1 MLQKLIFI
9 QWLSILITL
18 PPHPTNLTNKM
29 SATMTFSYAN
39 AARETLSYAN
49 AARETLSYANAARA
63 TKTPRK
69 SSEQTTRSYIE
80 AAQELNEFKALH
92 EDNAFIFEANG
103 LTAAVFIHNKYTIAG
118 MLYLT
123 VEHSEKLAGRDLP
136 QPHGGI
142 TAGSLESGYLQFDTN
157 HRGKDLS
164 LSDFSLMTDRPLRE
178 GTFKKAAFVVSE
190 LEQWSRKIVQLLQ
203 TA

>member
-1 MLQKLIFI
+1 
-9 QWLSILITL
+9 
-18 PPHPTNLTNKM
+18 M
-29 SATMTFSYAN
+29 SATMTS
-39 AARETLSYAN
+39 SYAN

-69 SSEQTTRSYIE
+69 SSEQTTRSYVE

-92 EDNAFIFEANG
+92 RDNAFIYEANG
-103 LTAAVFIHNKYTIAG
+103 LTAVVFIHNKHTFGG
-118 MLYLT
+118 MLCLT
-123 VEHSEKLAGRDLP
+123 VAHSEKLAGMDLP

-164 LSDFSLMTDRPLRE
+164 LSDFCLMTDRPLRE
-178 GTFKKAAFVVSE
+178 GTFKKVAFVVSE
-190 LEQWSRKIVQLLQ
+190 LEQWSHKITQLLQ
-203 TA
+203 NA